1 MDFLCKVFG
10 SFETNLMWMRVV
22 TAPGSPPVN
31 VRARPVSA
39 STVVVQWEEP
49 LQPNGV
55 VKVCVILLRA
65 LSFCS
70 YFDIIIAVK
79 SLSLTYNVNML

>member
-1 MDFLCKVFG
+1 MRH
-10 SFETNLMWMRVV
+10 EMWIYVV
-22 TAPGSPPVN
+22 TVPGSPPVN

-55 VKVCVILLRA
+55 VKVCVVLL
-65 LSFCS
+65 
-70 YFDIIIAVK
+70 
-79 SLSLTYNVNML
+79 

>member
-1 MDFLCKVFG
+1 VTCHSVVSWKGVV
-10 SFETNLMWMRVV
+10 SVEAAETRIVTVRVLTV
-22 TAPGSPPVN
+22 PGSPPVN

-55 VKVCVILLRA
+55 VKVCRLVRASYRSFSNTVINHYCYVLL
-65 LSFCS
+65 
-70 YFDIIIAVK
+70 
-79 SLSLTYNVNML
+79 

>member
-1 MDFLCKVFG
+1 
-10 SFETNLMWMRVV
+10 MWMYVV
-22 TAPGSPPVN
+22 TVPGSAPVN

-55 VKVCVILLRA
+55 VKVCICMFALCHYVIQMIV
-65 LSFCS
+65 F
-70 YFDIIIAVK
+70 
-79 SLSLTYNVNML
+79 

>member
-1 MDFLCKVFG
+1 MKISEHLTFSTLLIIEVRMFA
-10 SFETNLMWMRVV
+10 V
-22 TAPGSPPVN
+22 PGSPPVN

-55 VKVCVILLRA
+55 VKVCFSHLVIFVSLLHMEYH
-65 LSFCS
+65 LLGEDNFG
-70 YFDIIIAVK
+70 
-79 SLSLTYNVNML
+79 